1 MDVPNSFWDA
11 CPVNFTLAHKKCYRL
26 ENVTMSF
33 DSARGFCESIGT
45 RLFEPSYSVEDAA
58 VRTEIFANGDQMPT
72 WLGFMD
78 ALNEGV

>member
-1 MDVPNSFWDA
+1 
-11 CPVNFTLAHKKCYRL
+11 
-26 ENVTMSF
+26 MSF
-33 DSARGFCESIGT
+33 ETARDFCQNIGT
-45 RLFEPSYSVEDAA
+45 TLFEPSYSVEDAV